1 MTRPQPET
9 WRILRRRVPLAGE
22 VLQFAVYKHGQ
33 WIPLGPWADDLE
45 TLRADAA
52 KMLAACDEPILDESE
67 VETA

>member
-1 MTRPQPET
+1 MTLPPSES
-9 WRILRRRVPLAGE
+9 WRILRRRVPFSGE

-52 KMLAACDEPILDESE
+52 KMLAACDEPILEESE
-67 VETA
+67 AETA